1 MTIKVSVVIEED
13 EHGCC
18 AWCPEL
24 KGCQP
29 QGRSVEEVAEQLS
42 DSLGVLH
49 ELVVY
54 MARRVAGPE
63 AEEFVPE
70 VTEWIEENLGA
81 SYAWPGNYRELEQ
94 CVRNVLIRR
103 NYQPARAAAVAPL
116 DRCVEEF
123 RNGRLTADEL
133 LSRYCTILYAKS
145 GNYEEVARTL
155 RIDRRTVKSKLD
167 TGLLKELR
175 GGN

>member
-1 MTIKVSVVIEED
+1 MVP
-13 EHGCC
+13 G
-18 AWCPEL
+18 A
-24 KGCQP
+24 KGMP
-29 QGRSVEEVAEQLS
+29 AARPVGRGGRRAAS

-167 TGLLKELR
+167 SGLLKQLR
-175 GGN
+175 GTN